1 MRRPVIV
8 STSLAFAV
16 VLLGASPP
24 ARGPGDQEV
33 AAAAAT
39 SPAQAPPDARSP
51 RNASYVIDARLDVK
65 THLLSATEEITWR
78 NITAHAA
85 SEVRLHVYFNAWAN
99 DKTSYALANR
109 LGPIPWSLLLMD
121 HRRDDWGYCDIKSL
135 TILPPPGESRPE
147 VVPPTE
153 FIQPNDGNVHDRTV
167 LRVALPERVPPGG
180 VVRLK
185 LAWQAKVPRPF
196 QRAGVRGE
204 YFMLGQWFPKVGV
217 LEADGTWNCHQ
228 FIQTEFYSDFGVYDV
243 TLRVPAGWVV
253 GATGRRQAMSAA
265 DGGRWRTGIVPRTST
280 ISRGQPLR
288 TSRCTPP
295 ASRSRDSRPWTS
307 SSCCCPTTPH
317 SGTGTSTGHGG
328 RSRPTASGSART
340 PGTG

>member
-33 AAAAAT
+33 AAAAAA
-39 SPAQAPPDARSP
+39 SPAPAPPEVRSP

-85 SEVRLHVYFNAWAN
+85 SEVRLHLYFNAWAN

-135 TILPPPGESRPE
+135 TILPPPANPGRKSCRRPSSSSR
-147 VVPPTE
+147 T
-153 FIQPNDGNVHDRTV
+153 T
-167 LRVALPERVPPGG
+167 A
-180 VVRLK
+180 
-185 LAWQAKVPRPF
+185 
-196 QRAGVRGE
+196 
-204 YFMLGQWFPKVGV
+204 
-217 LEADGTWNCHQ
+217 
-228 FIQTEFYSDFGVYDV
+228 
-243 TLRVPAGWVV
+243 
-253 GATGRRQAMSAA
+253 
-265 DGGRWRTGIVPRTST
+265 TST
-280 ISRGQPLR
+280 
-288 TSRCTPP
+288 TARCCGWRSLKRFRP
-295 ASRSRDSRPWTS
+295 AAW
-307 SSCCCPTTPH
+307 
-317 SGTGTSTGHGG
+317 
-328 RSRPTASGSART
+328 SA
-340 PGTG
+340 